1 MLHTCRSQY
10 PSGSVQL
17 MESCHLFLRH
27 DALDA
32 RDEFDG
38 VHRGGI
44 AGDLHVIRD
53 ALHLGSDDG
62 DLPSGLLRQ

>member
-1 MLHTCRSQY
+1 MPHTCRSQY

-17 MESCHLFLRH
+17 VESCHLFLRN

-44 AGDLHVIRD
+44 A
-53 ALHLGSDDG
+53 HLGSDDG